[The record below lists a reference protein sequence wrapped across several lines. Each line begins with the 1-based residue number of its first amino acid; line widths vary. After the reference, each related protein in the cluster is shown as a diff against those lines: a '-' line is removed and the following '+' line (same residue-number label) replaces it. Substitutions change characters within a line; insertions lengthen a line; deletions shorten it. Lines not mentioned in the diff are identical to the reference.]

1 MRDGR
6 HPFADQSTTGSR
18 SVTLWTCVGP
28 VAKILVVQ
36 DGFYSDLK
44 SAPEPEDGYVAAAP
58 ESSSCVPRTFGAI
71 FRLIIQKQQ
80 RLGSYC

>member
-6 HPFADQSTTGSR
+6 HPFADQSTTGWR

-28 VAKILVVQ
+28 VAKILVVP
-36 DGFYSDLK
+36 DGVLFGFK
-44 SAPEPEDGYVAAAP
+44 VGPEPEDGYVAAAP
-58 ESSSCVPRTFGAI
+58 ESSSCVPRTFGAV

-80 RLGSYC
+80 RLGAYC